1 MYGCVY
7 RNIDEGCGSILDIV
21 IIIVISVDGLISP
34 CGVLLDESCDGDK
47 VFLSD
52 GKEKR
57 TFEKECEVADALVQ
71 ISGMLVDAA
80 QILRDCHKVRRCQIY
95 GRLDAV
101 VRPTLTPNAKCKHT
115 F

>member
-1 MYGCVY
+1 MT
-7 RNIDEGCGSILDIV
+7 S
-21 IIIVISVDGLISP
+21 SMAFSP
-34 CGVLLDESCDGDK
+34 CFVLLDESCDDNE

-52 GKEKR
+52 GEEKC

-80 QILRDCHKVRRCQIY
+80 QILRDCHKVRQRQIY
-95 GRLDAV
+95 GRLDALV
-101 VRPTLTPNAKCKHT
+101 KPTPTLNAKRKLT